1 MNVKAILDDK
11 GAGILTIDGN
21 RLLSDAITVF
31 EKESVGALV
40 VTFPDQPLAGML
52 SERDMVR
59 ALYAK
64 GGSALDEKISAY
76 MNQNIITISP
86 ETTIVEAMEIMT
98 EKRVRHLPVL
108 QKGSL
113 AGLVSIGDVVKK
125 RISLSE
131 AEAEALKNYIVSG

>member
-86 ETTIVEAMEIMT
+86 ETTIVQAMEIMT

-113 AGLVSIGDVVKK
+113 VGLVSIGDVVKK

>member
-21 RLLSDAITVF
+21 RLLSDAVTVF

-52 SERDMVR
+52 SERDLVR

-64 GGSALDEKISAY
+64 GGSALDEKISSY
-76 MNQNIITISP
+76 MSENVITISP

-98 EKRVRHLPVL
+98 EKRVRHIPVL

>member
-1 MNVKAILDDK
+1 M
-11 GAGILTIDGN
+11 TIDGN

-86 ETTIVEAMEIMT
+86 ETTIVQAMEIMT

-113 AGLVSIGDVVKK
+113 VGLVSIGDVVKK